1 MYDLTRETRGSNSE
15 IEILKFSFWETAAS
29 FSSRDYPNNP
39 RNKQSVTMRS
49 RPSHHYLKCCII
61 LPFCKPRLLTQ
72 FNYCTINLNLNTCKI
87 TNSWWRRRIEWYYLQ
102 AELFVPLSIVTP
114 RSVTDMNRYLECLT
128 LSVNGP
134 VMSENNKCVGEKI
147 MIKVFC
153 QASLGP
159 IGAWD
164 KMQIMVILVAVW
176 SWGKL
181 ASLESSSLVKIIPI
195 WPLIG

>member
-1 MYDLTRETRGSNSE
+1 
-15 IEILKFSFWETAAS
+15 
-29 FSSRDYPNNP
+29 
-39 RNKQSVTMRS
+39 
-49 RPSHHYLKCCII
+49 
-61 LPFCKPRLLTQ
+61 
-72 FNYCTINLNLNTCKI
+72 
-87 TNSWWRRRIEWYYLQ
+87 
-102 AELFVPLSIVTP
+102 
-114 RSVTDMNRYLECLT
+114 
-128 LSVNGP
+128 
-134 VMSENNKCVGEKI
+134 MSENNKCVGEKI

-181 ASLESSSLVKIIPI
+181 AILESSSLVKIILI

>member
-1 MYDLTRETRGSNSE
+1 M
-15 IEILKFSFWETAAS
+15 
-29 FSSRDYPNNP
+29 SSGTTHP
-39 RNKQSVTMRS
+39 
-49 RPSHHYLKCCII
+49 HHYLKCCVI
-61 LPFCKPRLLTQ
+61 LQFPKPRLLTQ

-87 TNSWWRRRIEWYYLQ
+87 TNSLRMDWYSQ
-102 AELFVPLSIVTP
+102 ASSLFSRSIVTQP
-114 RSVTDMNRYLECLT
+114 SVTDRSRYVECLT
-128 LSVNGP
+128 LNLNGP

-153 QASLGP
+153 QASLCP

-181 ASLESSSLVKIIPI
+181 ASIESSSLDKIILI
-195 WPLIG
+195 WPLIC